1 MAKSSNEFL
10 RIPCTCQGTNENCF
24 KCGGWG
30 YIDKIAEGRSAPPI
44 GGLGAGSSRSA
55 LKPSRGTVAKNRKIR
70 PAVNCPQCGVLTTRL
85 SRHSRKVHGESGPA
99 QDRPT
104 PLASSGNFR
113 LVRCPICTCTVREDH
128 LERHSRRVHHLR
140 GNEARRQIASPVE
153 PSPTNQTLRPAQASE
168 LAAERVLD
176 ATRDYYAAYRDHGQF
191 GSHPSHDGYD
201 DESNP

>member
-1 MAKSSNEFL
+1 MAESSKEFL

-30 YIDKIAEGRSAPPI
+30 YIDRIAEGRSAPSI
-44 GGLGAGSSRSA
+44 GSLGAGSSRSA
-55 LKPSRGTVAKNRKIR
+55 SMSSRGSVAKSRKIR
-70 PAVNCPQCGVLTTRL
+70 PAVNCPQCGALTTRL
-85 SRHSRKVHGESGPA
+85 ARHLRKVHGESGPA
-99 QDRPT
+99 QDRPAL
-104 PLASSGNFR
+104 LASSGTSR

-128 LERHSRRVHHLR
+128 LERHSRKVHHLR

-153 PSPTNQTLRPAQASE
+153 PSPTNQTLRTAQASE
-168 LAAERVLD
+168 PATERVLD